1 MPLNPKKRKVLVIK
15 KQKIR
20 DPDHDPDHVEAKDTK
35 QEEKFIEEKHNQK
48 SEFS

>member
-20 DPDHDPDHVEAKDTK
+20 DPDHVEAKDTK